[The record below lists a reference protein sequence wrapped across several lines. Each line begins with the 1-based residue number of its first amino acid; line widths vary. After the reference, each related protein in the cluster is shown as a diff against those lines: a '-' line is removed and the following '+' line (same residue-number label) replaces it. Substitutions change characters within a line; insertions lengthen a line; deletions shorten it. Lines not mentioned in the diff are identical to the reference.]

1 MRLVLRLFA
10 LAFVLL
16 ALGVVGEAR
25 AEPRQ
30 DQCVILVSVDGLAGF
45 YVDDPRAEMPTLR
58 RLAREGARA
67 EGMVGSFPTV
77 TWPQHVTLVTGTHPA
92 KHGMIGNSYFD
103 RATKKSV
110 TLLCDPVYDKN
121 EVVKVPTVY
130 DIAYQAGLKTAGVL
144 WPATR
149 NAGTL
154 HWMVPDMPGDDTW
167 DQLGTKSWMAEL
179 RKAGIPVERHGPW
192 CRETTGG
199 VQRDWLY
206 TRMAAH
212 VLREHAPNLVMI
224 HLVEPDHVQHRF
236 GPRSTEAYWCVS
248 YADDRI
254 RDLVEAVQRSPMAGK
269 TTLIVVGDHGFFP
282 IRRDIRPN
290 VLLRKLGLVEVSAGG
305 KVQKQD
311 AWCLSQGGACQVYI
325 LDDARREALIGQ
337 LRDQLK
343 TLEGVEAV
351 FTPEQFAAHGQ
362 PTRAQ
367 DDRAPDLWLAAK
379 YDYSFSDSHQGDETV
394 VARATVGGTH
404 GYLPDQPDMVSACV
418 IWGPGIKPGT
428 NLGRVDMRDI
438 APTIAQLLG
447 LTMPTAD
454 GRPLPVMK

>member
-1 MRLVLRLFA
+1 MRHAVRWFVLALVLFPFGLIRETQA
-10 LAFVLL
+10 Q
-16 ALGVVGEAR
+16 
-25 AEPRQ
+25 PRQ
-30 DQCVILVSVDGLAGF
+30 DQCVVLVSVDGLAGV
-45 YVDDPRAEMPTLR
+45 YLDDPRAEMPTLR

-67 EGMVGSFPTV
+67 EGMVCSFPTV
-77 TWPQHVTLVTGTHPA
+77 TWAQHVTLVTGTHPV
-92 KHGMIGNSYFD
+92 KHGMIANSYLD
-103 RATKKSV
+103 RATKQAV
-110 TLLCDPVYDKN
+110 TLLCDPVFDKN
-121 EVVKVPTVY
+121 QVVKLPTVY
-130 DIAYQAGLKTAGVL
+130 DLAYQAGLKTAGVL

-212 VLREHAPNLVMI
+212 VLREHAPNLLMI

-236 GPRSTEAYWCVS
+236 GPRSPEAYWCAS

-254 RDLVEAVQRSPMAGK
+254 RDLVEAVERSPMAGK
-269 TTLIVVGDHGFFP
+269 TTLVVVGDHGFFP
-282 IRRDIRPN
+282 VRHDIRPN
-290 VLLRKLGLVEVSAGG
+290 VLLRKLGLIEVSGG
-305 KVQKQD
+305 KIQKQA

-325 LDDARREALIGQ
+325 LDDSRRAELIGQ

-343 TLEGVEAV
+343 TLEGVDAV
-351 FTPEQFAAHGQ
+351 FTPDQFASLGQ
-362 PTRAQ
+362 ATPDQ
-367 DDRAPDLWLAAK
+367 DPRAPDLWLSAK
-379 YDYSFSDSHQGDETV
+379 YDYSFSNAHQGDQTV
-394 VARATVGGTH
+394 VATATVTGTH
-404 GYLPDQPDMVSACV
+404 GYLPDQPDMLSACV
-418 IWGPGIKPGT
+418 IWGPGIKSGT
-428 NLGRVDMRDI
+428 NLGKVDMRDI

-454 GRPLPVMK
+454 GKPLPVMQ